1 MKNKK
6 IVLIFIILLIIVIV
20 GGVIAISIA
29 KKKTKEENIIEYTP
43 EEEISEEQLRQT
55 IVTLYFVSNETGE
68 IMPEARLI
76 DIKEIISSPYDK
88 LVNLLIEGPKN
99 EKARRVIP
107 ENTTLLKTFLEGDSI
122 TLDFSKEFLN
132 HNKEEA
138 TEKDNLINTIVNTL
152 TELTEINS
160 VKILVE
166 GEQVED
172 FPEVY
177 TRTEVNA

>member
-1 MKNKK
+1 
-6 IVLIFIILLIIVIV
+6 
-20 GGVIAISIA
+20 
-29 KKKTKEENIIEYTP
+29 
-43 EEEISEEQLRQT
+43 
-55 IVTLYFVSNETGE
+55 
-68 IMPEARLI
+68 MPEARLI

-132 HNKEEA
+132 YNKEEA

-177 TRTEVNA
+177 TRTEVDA

>member
-6 IVLIFIILLIIVIV
+6 ILIIFIIMLLIVLIGGYFLIKYFKEKKQNEETIV
-20 GGVIAISIA
+20 
-29 KKKTKEENIIEYTP
+29 NEYTP
-43 EEEISEEQLRQT
+43 EQEISEEQLRQT

-122 TLDFSKEFLN
+122 TLDFSKEF
-132 HNKEEA
+132 
-138 TEKDNLINTIVNTL
+138 
-152 TELTEINS
+152 
-160 VKILVE
+160 
-166 GEQVED
+166 
-172 FPEVY
+172 
-177 TRTEVNA
+177 